1 MSEGVRRFASEVRA
15 VLLRVLGVP
24 DYESYV
30 AHLRA
35 AHPDRAP
42 IEPQDFMTSRLEARY
57 CRPGARC
64 C

>member
-1 MSEGVRRFASEVRA
+1 MRERLQRLIA
-15 VLLRVLGVP
+15 VVHRIIGAP
-24 DYESYV
+24 DYDSYV

-42 IEPQDFMTSRLEARY
+42 VDRQTFLRERLESRY
-57 CRPGARC
+57 NKPGARC